1 MQVNSSEK
9 MRLRKAYEHSKY
21 LKKTIK
27 GLENEEKVSAAAMN
41 SAIKKK
47 EIEKINLKYTLNE
60 ISALEFKTGTPAK
73 KQKTEGNDQTNGV
86 ESSLMYS

>member
-1 MQVNSSEK
+1 MRGVFSKQGRIRCPIILLQRDYKANFAMQVNSSEK

-41 SAIKKK
+41 SMIKKK
-47 EIEKINLKYTLNE
+47 KLKKS
-60 ISALEFKTGTPAK
+60 I
-73 KQKTEGNDQTNGV
+73 
-86 ESSLMYS
+86 